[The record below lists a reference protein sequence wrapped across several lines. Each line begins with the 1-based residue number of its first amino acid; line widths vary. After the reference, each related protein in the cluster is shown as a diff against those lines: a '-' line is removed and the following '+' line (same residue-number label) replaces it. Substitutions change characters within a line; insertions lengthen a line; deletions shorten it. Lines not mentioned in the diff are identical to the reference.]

1 MDSSQKLTNTDVK
14 KLNKNRIFRLI
25 YNSDKISR
33 QEIADQLGL
42 SLPTVNQNLKML
54 MEDGLIEYVGNF
66 TSTGGRRAQAI
77 TIDNNARKAISVNI
91 KADYINV
98 DVVGLKGQI
107 IYSMAVKAHFSKSSA
122 YIEKLTD
129 AVRHAVDYVGA
140 DADDILGVGITVP
153 GILDDEKQI
162 LISAPPLKAKNYDFT
177 RLISAIDYPVVV
189 MNDARAE
196 AYAGH
201 WFNGKP
207 EDEKI
212 YIMLGEG
219 VGGAYIN
226 ASAIRNG
233 VHNRGGEFGH
243 MVIHPGGKQCLCGK
257 KGCFEA
263 YVSEK
268 VLSSELDMTLDNFFE
283 LAAQGNKNNS
293 DVLDEYMDN
302 LALGINN
309 IYTMMDC
316 DIVLGGTVAPYLK
329 QYENSI
335 KEACHSAFSA
345 SVSMISPGTSHGFPF
360 SSTATI
366 VRYALLIGL
375 RMPSIDSTY
384 VSTRTSMEVC
394 PTYVIF
400 AIITISSFT

>member
-33 QEIADQLGL
+33 QEIADRLGL

-77 TIDNNARKAISVNI
+77 TISNNARKAISVNI

-107 IYSMAVKAHFSKSSA
+107 IYSMDVKAHFSKSSA

-129 AVRHAVDYVGA
+129 ALRHAVDYVGA
-140 DADDILGVGITVP
+140 GGDDILGVGITVP

-162 LISAPPLKAKNYDFT
+162 LISAPPLKARNYDFT
-177 RLISAIDYPVVV
+177 KLISAIDYPVVV

-196 AYAGH
+196 AYADH

-268 VLSSELDMTLDNFFE
+268 VLSSELNTSLEDFFAQAEKGKPDYVDMLE
-283 LAAQGNKNNS
+283 
-293 DVLDEYMDN
+293 EYIDN

-316 DIVLGGTVAPYLK
+316 DIVLGGTVAPYIK
-329 QYENSI
+329 RYEDRI
-335 KEACHSAFSA
+335 KECLVNDYSFDTDADYLK
-345 SVSMISPGTSHGFPF
+345 ISDDGGGKSGLG
-360 SSTATI
+360 A
-366 VRYALLIGL
+366 ALSFVA
-375 RMPSIDSTY
+375 RFIDG
-384 VSTRTSMEVC
+384 VE
-394 PTYVIF
+394 
-400 AIITISSFT
+400 

>member
-77 TIDNNARKAISVNI
+77 TINNNARKAISVNI
-91 KADYINV
+91 KTDYINV

-129 AVRHAVDYVGA
+129 VVRHAVDYVGA

-177 RLISAIDYPVVV
+177 KLISAIDYPVVV

-196 AYAGH
+196 AYADH
-201 WFNGKP
+201 WFNGKL

-283 LAAQGNKNNS
+283 LVAQGNKNNS
-293 DVLDEYMDN
+293 NVLDEYMDN

-329 QYENSI
+329 QYDNSI
-335 KEACHSAFSA
+335 KERLVNDYSFDTDADYLR
-345 SVSMISPGTSHGFPF
+345 ISDGGGRKSGLG
-360 SSTATI
+360 A
-366 VRYALLIGL
+366 ALSFVA
-375 RMPSIDSTY
+375 RFIDG
-384 VSTRTSMEVC
+384 VE
-394 PTYVIF
+394 
-400 AIITISSFT
+400 

>member
-77 TIDNNARKAISVNI
+77 TISNNARKAISVNI

-107 IYSMAVKAHFSKSSA
+107 IYSMDVKAHFSKSSA

-129 AVRHAVDYVGA
+129 AVRHAADYVGA

-335 KEACHSAFSA
+335 KERLVNDYSFDTDADYLR
-345 SVSMISPGTSHGFPF
+345 ISDGGGRKSGLG
-360 SSTATI
+360 A
-366 VRYALLIGL
+366 ALSFVA
-375 RMPSIDSTY
+375 RFIDG
-384 VSTRTSMEVC
+384 VE
-394 PTYVIF
+394 
-400 AIITISSFT
+400 

>member
-54 MEDGLIEYVGNF
+54 MEDELIEYVGNF

-196 AYAGH
+196 AYADH
-201 WFNGKP
+201 WFNGKS

-243 MVIHPGGKQCLCGK
+243 MVIHPEGKQCLCGK

-293 DVLDEYMDN
+293 NVLDEYMDN

-329 QYENSI
+329 QYDNSI
-335 KEACHSAFSA
+335 KERLVNDYSFDTDADYLR
-345 SVSMISPGTSHGFPF
+345 ISDGGGRKSGLG
-360 SSTATI
+360 A
-366 VRYALLIGL
+366 ALSFVA
-375 RMPSIDSTY
+375 RFIDG
-384 VSTRTSMEVC
+384 VE
-394 PTYVIF
+394 
-400 AIITISSFT
+400 

>member
-1 MDSSQKLTNTDVK
+1 MYSSQKLTNTDVK

-33 QEIADQLGL
+33 QEIADRLGL

-77 TIDNNARKAISVNI
+77 TISNNARKAISVNI

-107 IYSMAVKAHFSKSSA
+107 IYSMDVKAHFSKSSA

-129 AVRHAVDYVGA
+129 ALRHAVDYVGA
-140 DADDILGVGITVP
+140 GGDDILGVGITVP

-196 AYAGH
+196 AYADH

-207 EDEKI
+207 QDEKI

-293 DVLDEYMDN
+293 YVLDEYMDN

-335 KEACHSAFSA
+335 KERLVNDYSFDTDADYLR
-345 SVSMISPGTSHGFPF
+345 ISDGGGRKSGLG
-360 SSTATI
+360 A
-366 VRYALLIGL
+366 ALSFVA
-375 RMPSIDSTY
+375 RFIDG
-384 VSTRTSMEVC
+384 VE
-394 PTYVIF
+394 
-400 AIITISSFT
+400 

>member
-1 MDSSQKLTNTDVK
+1 MNSSQKLTNTDVK

-77 TIDNNARKAISVNI
+77 TINNNARKAISVNI

-122 YIEKLTD
+122 YIEKLTN

-140 DADDILGVGITVP
+140 DTDDILGVGITVP

-162 LISAPPLKAKNYDFT
+162 LISAPPLKAKNYNLT
-177 RLISAIDYPVVV
+177 KLISAIDYPVVV

-196 AYAGH
+196 AYADH
-201 WFNGKP
+201 WFNGKS

-293 DVLDEYMDN
+293 NVLDEYMDN

-329 QYENSI
+329 RYENSI
-335 KEACHSAFSA
+335 KERLVNDYSFDTDADYLR
-345 SVSMISPGTSHGFPF
+345 ISDGGGSKSGLG
-360 SSTATI
+360 A
-366 VRYALLIGL
+366 ALSFVA
-375 RMPSIDSTY
+375 RFIDG
-384 VSTRTSMEVC
+384 VE
-394 PTYVIF
+394 
-400 AIITISSFT
+400 

>member
-77 TIDNNARKAISVNI
+77 TINNNARKAISVNI

-107 IYSMAVKAHFSKSSA
+107 IYSMVVKAHFRKGSA
-122 YIEKLTD
+122 YIEKLID

-140 DADDILGVGITVP
+140 DADGILGVGITVP

-162 LISAPPLKAKNYDFT
+162 LISAPPLKVKNYDLT
-177 RLISAIDYPVVV
+177 KLISVIGYPSIV

-196 AYAGH
+196 AYADH
-201 WFNGKP
+201 WFNGKSK
-207 EDEKI
+207 DEKV

-226 ASAIRNG
+226 ASAIRSG

-243 MVIHPGGKQCLCGK
+243 MVIHPGEKLCLCGK

-283 LAAQGNKNNS
+283 LAAQGNNNYTNL
-293 DVLDEYMDN
+293 LDEYMDN

-329 QYENSI
+329 QYENGIKGRLVNDYSFDTDADYLRISDGGGRKSELGAALSI
-335 KEACHSAFSA
+335 VARF
-345 SVSMISPGTSHGFPF
+345 
-360 SSTATI
+360 
-366 VRYALLIGL
+366 
-375 RMPSIDSTY
+375 IDG
-384 VSTRTSMEVC
+384 VE
-394 PTYVIF
+394 
-400 AIITISSFT
+400 

>member
-77 TIDNNARKAISVNI
+77 TINNNARKAISMNI

-196 AYAGH
+196 AYADH
-201 WFNGKP
+201 WFNGKS

-257 KGCFEA
+257 KGCLEA

-283 LAAQGNKNNS
+283 LAAQGKP
-293 DVLDEYMDN
+293 DYVDMLEEYIDN

-316 DIVLGGTVAPYLK
+316 DIVLGGTVAPYIK
-329 QYENSI
+329 RYEDRI
-335 KEACHSAFSA
+335 KECLVNDYSFDTDADYLK
-345 SVSMISPGTSHGFPF
+345 ISDDGGGKSGLG
-360 SSTATI
+360 A
-366 VRYALLIGL
+366 ALSFVA
-375 RMPSIDSTY
+375 RFIDG
-384 VSTRTSMEVC
+384 VE
-394 PTYVIF
+394 
-400 AIITISSFT
+400 

>member
-140 DADDILGVGITVP
+140 DADNILGVGITVP

-335 KEACHSAFSA
+335 KERLVNDYSFDTDADYLR
-345 SVSMISPGTSHGFPF
+345 ISDGGGRKSGLG
-360 SSTATI
+360 A
-366 VRYALLIGL
+366 ALSFVA
-375 RMPSIDSTY
+375 RFIDG
-384 VSTRTSMEVC
+384 VE
-394 PTYVIF
+394 
-400 AIITISSFT
+400 

>member
-77 TIDNNARKAISVNI
+77 TIDNNARKAINVNI

-177 RLISAIDYPVVV
+177 RLISAIDYPVIV

-335 KEACHSAFSA
+335 KERLVNDYSFDTDADYLR
-345 SVSMISPGTSHGFPF
+345 ISDGGGRKSGLG
-360 SSTATI
+360 A
-366 VRYALLIGL
+366 ALSFVA
-375 RMPSIDSTY
+375 RFIDG
-384 VSTRTSMEVC
+384 VE
-394 PTYVIF
+394 
-400 AIITISSFT
+400 

>member
-77 TIDNNARKAISVNI
+77 TINNNARKAISVNI

-177 RLISAIDYPVVV
+177 RLISAVDYPVVV

-196 AYAGH
+196 AYADH
-201 WFNGKP
+201 WFNGKL

-283 LAAQGNKNNS
+283 LAVQGNKNNS
-293 DVLDEYMDN
+293 NVLDEYMDN

-335 KEACHSAFSA
+335 KERLVNDYSFDTDADYLR
-345 SVSMISPGTSHGFPF
+345 ISDGGGRKSGLG
-360 SSTATI
+360 A
-366 VRYALLIGL
+366 ALSFVA
-375 RMPSIDSTY
+375 RFIDG
-384 VSTRTSMEVC
+384 VE
-394 PTYVIF
+394 
-400 AIITISSFT
+400 

>member
-54 MEDGLIEYVGNF
+54 MEDELIEYVGNF

-77 TIDNNARKAISVNI
+77 TINNNARKAISVNI

-107 IYSMAVKAHFSKSSA
+107 IYSMDVKAHFSKSSA

-129 AVRHAVDYVGA
+129 AVRHAADYVGA
-140 DADDILGVGITVP
+140 DADDILGVGVTVP

-177 RLISAIDYPVVV
+177 KLISSIDYPVVV

-196 AYAGH
+196 AYADH
-201 WFNGKP
+201 WFNGKS

-257 KGCFEA
+257 KGCLEA

-268 VLSSELDMTLDNFFE
+268 VLSSELNTSLEDFFAQAEKGKPDYVDMLE
-283 LAAQGNKNNS
+283 
-293 DVLDEYMDN
+293 EYIDN

-316 DIVLGGTVAPYLK
+316 DIVLGGTVAPYIK
-329 QYENSI
+329 RYEDRI
-335 KEACHSAFSA
+335 KECLVNDYSFDTDADYLK
-345 SVSMISPGTSHGFPF
+345 ISDGGGGKSGLG
-360 SSTATI
+360 A
-366 VRYALLIGL
+366 ALSFVA
-375 RMPSIDSTY
+375 RFIDG
-384 VSTRTSMEVC
+384 VE
-394 PTYVIF
+394 
-400 AIITISSFT
+400 

>member
-54 MEDGLIEYVGNF
+54 MEDELIEYVGNF

-77 TIDNNARKAISVNI
+77 TINNNARKAISMNI
-91 KADYINV
+91 KADYMNV

-177 RLISAIDYPVVV
+177 KLISAIDYPVVV

-196 AYAGH
+196 AYADH
-201 WFNGKP
+201 WFNGKS

-283 LAAQGNKNNS
+283 LAAQENKNNAN
-293 DVLDEYMDN
+293 VLDEYMDN

-335 KEACHSAFSA
+335 KERLVNDYSFDTDADYLR
-345 SVSMISPGTSHGFPF
+345 ISDGGGSKSGLG
-360 SSTATI
+360 A
-366 VRYALLIGL
+366 ALSFVA
-375 RMPSIDSTY
+375 RFIDG
-384 VSTRTSMEVC
+384 VE
-394 PTYVIF
+394 
-400 AIITISSFT
+400 

>member
-77 TIDNNARKAISVNI
+77 TINNNARKAISVNI
-91 KADYINV
+91 KTDYINV

-129 AVRHAVDYVGA
+129 VVRHAVDYVGA

-177 RLISAIDYPVVV
+177 KLISAIDYPVVV

-196 AYAGH
+196 AYADH
-201 WFNGKP
+201 WFNGKS

-257 KGCFEA
+257 KGCLEA

-283 LAAQGNKNNS
+283 LAAQGSKNNS
-293 DVLDEYMDN
+293 NVLDEYMDN

-329 QYENSI
+329 QYDNSI
-335 KEACHSAFSA
+335 KERLVNDYSFDTDADYLK
-345 SVSMISPGTSHGFPF
+345 ISDGGGGKSGLG
-360 SSTATI
+360 A
-366 VRYALLIGL
+366 ALSFVA
-375 RMPSIDSTY
+375 RFIDG
-384 VSTRTSMEVC
+384 VE
-394 PTYVIF
+394 
-400 AIITISSFT
+400 

>member
-54 MEDGLIEYVGNF
+54 MEDELIEYVGNF

-77 TIDNNARKAISVNI
+77 TINNNARKAISVNI
-91 KADYINV
+91 KTDYINV

-129 AVRHAVDYVGA
+129 VVRHAVDYVGA

-196 AYAGH
+196 AYADH

-283 LAAQGNKNNS
+283 LVAQGNKNNS
-293 DVLDEYMDN
+293 NVLDEYMDN

-329 QYENSI
+329 QYDNSI
-335 KEACHSAFSA
+335 KERLVNDYSFDTDADYLR
-345 SVSMISPGTSHGFPF
+345 ISDGGGSKSGLG
-360 SSTATI
+360 A
-366 VRYALLIGL
+366 ALSFVA
-375 RMPSIDSTY
+375 RFIDG
-384 VSTRTSMEVC
+384 VE
-394 PTYVIF
+394 
-400 AIITISSFT
+400 

>member
-77 TIDNNARKAISVNI
+77 TINNNARKAISVNI
-91 KADYINV
+91 KTDYINV

-129 AVRHAVDYVGA
+129 VVRHAVDYVGA

-177 RLISAIDYPVVV
+177 KLISAIDYPVVV

-196 AYAGH
+196 AYADH
-201 WFNGKP
+201 WFNGKS

-283 LAAQGNKNNS
+283 LAVQGNKNNS
-293 DVLDEYMDN
+293 NVLDEYMDN

-335 KEACHSAFSA
+335 KERLVNDYSFDTDADYLR
-345 SVSMISPGTSHGFPF
+345 ISDGGDRKSGLG
-360 SSTATI
+360 A
-366 VRYALLIGL
+366 ALSFVA
-375 RMPSIDSTY
+375 RFIDG
-384 VSTRTSMEVC
+384 VE
-394 PTYVIF
+394 
-400 AIITISSFT
+400 

>member
-77 TIDNNARKAISVNI
+77 TINNNARKAISVNI

-98 DVVGLKGQI
+98 DAVGLKGQI

-122 YIEKLTD
+122 YIEKLTN

-140 DADDILGVGITVP
+140 DTDDILGVGITVP

-162 LISAPPLKAKNYDFT
+162 LISAPPLKAKNYNLT
-177 RLISAIDYPVVV
+177 KLISAIDYPVVV

-196 AYAGH
+196 AYADH
-201 WFNGKP
+201 WFNGKS

-293 DVLDEYMDN
+293 NVLDEYMDN

-329 QYENSI
+329 RYENSI
-335 KEACHSAFSA
+335 KERLVNDYSFDTDADYLR
-345 SVSMISPGTSHGFPF
+345 ISDGGGSKSGLG
-360 SSTATI
+360 A
-366 VRYALLIGL
+366 ALSFVA
-375 RMPSIDSTY
+375 RFIDG
-384 VSTRTSMEVC
+384 VE
-394 PTYVIF
+394 
-400 AIITISSFT
+400 

>member
-77 TIDNNARKAISVNI
+77 TISNNARKAISVNI

-107 IYSMAVKAHFSKSSA
+107 IYSMDVKAHFSKSSA

-129 AVRHAVDYVGA
+129 AVRHAADYVGA

-177 RLISAIDYPVVV
+177 RLISAIDYPVIV

-243 MVIHPGGKQCLCGK
+243 MVIHPRGKQCLCGK

-293 DVLDEYMDN
+293 NVLDEYMDN

-335 KEACHSAFSA
+335 KERLVNDYSFDTDADYLR
-345 SVSMISPGTSHGFPF
+345 ISDGGGRKSGLG
-360 SSTATI
+360 A
-366 VRYALLIGL
+366 ALSFVA
-375 RMPSIDSTY
+375 RFIDG
-384 VSTRTSMEVC
+384 VE
-394 PTYVIF
+394 
-400 AIITISSFT
+400 

>member
-33 QEIADQLGL
+33 QEIADRLGL

-107 IYSMAVKAHFSKSSA
+107 IYSMDVKAHFSKSSA

-177 RLISAIDYPVVV
+177 RLISAIDYPVIV

-293 DVLDEYMDN
+293 NVLDEYMDN

-329 QYENSI
+329 QYDNSI
-335 KEACHSAFSA
+335 KERLVNDYSFDTDADYLR
-345 SVSMISPGTSHGFPF
+345 ISDGGGRKSGLG
-360 SSTATI
+360 A
-366 VRYALLIGL
+366 ALSFVA
-375 RMPSIDSTY
+375 RFIDG
-384 VSTRTSMEVC
+384 VE
-394 PTYVIF
+394 
-400 AIITISSFT
+400 

>member
-33 QEIADQLGL
+33 QEIADRLGL

-77 TIDNNARKAISVNI
+77 TISNNARKAISVNI

-107 IYSMAVKAHFSKSSA
+107 IYSMDVKAHFSKSSA

-129 AVRHAVDYVGA
+129 AVRHAADYVGA

-153 GILDDEKQI
+153 GILDDEKKI
-162 LISAPPLKAKNYDFT
+162 LISAPPLKARNYDFT
-177 RLISAIDYPVVV
+177 KLISAIDYPVVV

-196 AYAGH
+196 AYADH

-207 EDEKI
+207 QDEKI

-268 VLSSELDMTLDNFFE
+268 VLSSELNTSLEDFFAQAEKGKPDYVDMLE
-283 LAAQGNKNNS
+283 
-293 DVLDEYMDN
+293 EYIDN

-316 DIVLGGTVAPYLK
+316 DIVLGGTVAPYIK
-329 QYENSI
+329 RYEDRI
-335 KEACHSAFSA
+335 KECLVNDYSFDTDADYLK
-345 SVSMISPGTSHGFPF
+345 ISDDGGGKSGLG
-360 SSTATI
+360 A
-366 VRYALLIGL
+366 ALSFVA
-375 RMPSIDSTY
+375 RFIDG
-384 VSTRTSMEVC
+384 VE
-394 PTYVIF
+394 
-400 AIITISSFT
+400 

>member
-1 MDSSQKLTNTDVK
+1 MDSSQNLTNTDVK

-33 QEIADQLGL
+33 QEIADRLGL

-77 TIDNNARKAISVNI
+77 TINNNARKAISVNI

-107 IYSMAVKAHFSKSSA
+107 IYSMDVKAHFSKSSA

-129 AVRHAVDYVGA
+129 AVRHAADYVGA

-162 LISAPPLKAKNYDFT
+162 LISAPPLKAKNYDFAK
-177 RLISAIDYPVVV
+177 LISAIDYPVVV

-196 AYAGH
+196 AYADH

-268 VLSSELDMTLDNFFE
+268 FLSSELNTSLEDFFAQAEKGKPDYVDMLE
-283 LAAQGNKNNS
+283 
-293 DVLDEYMDN
+293 EYIDN

-316 DIVLGGTVAPYLK
+316 DIVLGGTVAPYIK
-329 QYENSI
+329 RYEDRI
-335 KEACHSAFSA
+335 KECLVNDYSFDTDADYLK
-345 SVSMISPGTSHGFPF
+345 ISDDGGGKSGLG
-360 SSTATI
+360 A
-366 VRYALLIGL
+366 ALSFVA
-375 RMPSIDSTY
+375 RFIDG
-384 VSTRTSMEVC
+384 VE
-394 PTYVIF
+394 
-400 AIITISSFT
+400 

>member
-33 QEIADQLGL
+33 QEIADRLGL

-77 TIDNNARKAISVNI
+77 TISNNARKAISVNI

-107 IYSMAVKAHFSKSSA
+107 IYSMDVKAHFSKSSA

-177 RLISAIDYPVVV
+177 RLISAIDYPVIV

-243 MVIHPGGKQCLCGK
+243 MVIHPEGKQCLCGK

-293 DVLDEYMDN
+293 NVLDEYMDN

-329 QYENSI
+329 QYDNSI
-335 KEACHSAFSA
+335 KERLVNDYSFDTDADYLR
-345 SVSMISPGTSHGFPF
+345 ISDGGGRKSGLG
-360 SSTATI
+360 A
-366 VRYALLIGL
+366 ALSFVA
-375 RMPSIDSTY
+375 RFIDG
-384 VSTRTSMEVC
+384 VE
-394 PTYVIF
+394 
-400 AIITISSFT
+400 

>member
-77 TIDNNARKAISVNI
+77 TINNNARKAISVNI

-293 DVLDEYMDN
+293 NVLDEYMDN

-329 QYENSI
+329 QYDNSI
-335 KEACHSAFSA
+335 KERLVNDYSFDTDADYLR
-345 SVSMISPGTSHGFPF
+345 ISDGGGRKSGLG
-360 SSTATI
+360 A
-366 VRYALLIGL
+366 ALSFVA
-375 RMPSIDSTY
+375 RFIDG
-384 VSTRTSMEVC
+384 VE
-394 PTYVIF
+394 
-400 AIITISSFT
+400 

>member
-129 AVRHAVDYVGA
+129 VVRHAVDYVGA

-177 RLISAIDYPVVV
+177 RLISAIDYPVIV

-257 KGCFEA
+257 KGCLEA

-283 LAAQGNKNNS
+283 LAVQGIKNNS
-293 DVLDEYMDN
+293 NVLDEYMDN

-335 KEACHSAFSA
+335 KERLVNDYSFDTDADYLR
-345 SVSMISPGTSHGFPF
+345 ISDGGGRKSGLG
-360 SSTATI
+360 A
-366 VRYALLIGL
+366 ALSFVA
-375 RMPSIDSTY
+375 RFIDG
-384 VSTRTSMEVC
+384 VE
-394 PTYVIF
+394 
-400 AIITISSFT
+400 

>member
-77 TIDNNARKAISVNI
+77 TINNNARKAISVNI
-91 KADYINV
+91 KAGYINV

-140 DADDILGVGITVP
+140 DADDILGVGVTVP

-196 AYAGH
+196 AYADH
-201 WFNGKP
+201 WFNGKS

-293 DVLDEYMDN
+293 NVLDEYMDN

-329 QYENSI
+329 QYDNSI
-335 KEACHSAFSA
+335 KERLVNDHSFDTDADYLR
-345 SVSMISPGTSHGFPF
+345 ISDGGGRKSGLG
-360 SSTATI
+360 A
-366 VRYALLIGL
+366 ALSFVA
-375 RMPSIDSTY
+375 RFIDG
-384 VSTRTSMEVC
+384 VE
-394 PTYVIF
+394 
-400 AIITISSFT
+400 

>member
-329 QYENSI
+329 QYDNSI
-335 KEACHSAFSA
+335 KERLVNDYSFDTDADYLR
-345 SVSMISPGTSHGFPF
+345 ISDGGGRKSGLG
-360 SSTATI
+360 A
-366 VRYALLIGL
+366 ALSFVA
-375 RMPSIDSTY
+375 RFIDG
-384 VSTRTSMEVC
+384 VE
-394 PTYVIF
+394 
-400 AIITISSFT
+400 

>member
-77 TIDNNARKAISVNI
+77 TINNNARKAISVNI

-140 DADDILGVGITVP
+140 DADDILGVGVTVP

-196 AYAGH
+196 AYADH

-207 EDEKI
+207 EDEK
-212 YIMLGEG
+212 YIL
-219 VGGAYIN
+219 
-226 ASAIRNG
+226 
-233 VHNRGGEFGH
+233 
-243 MVIHPGGKQCLCGK
+243 CLVK
-257 KGCFEA
+257 
-263 YVSEK
+263 VSE
-268 VLSSELDMTLDNFFE
+268 VHILTLPQSEMVFITVV
-283 LAAQGNKNNS
+283 ANS
-293 DVLDEYMDN
+293 DIWLFTLEESSACVVRRAVLKHMFQK
-302 LALGINN
+302 GI
-309 IYTMMDC
+309 
-316 DIVLGGTVAPYLK
+316 
-329 QYENSI
+329 
-335 KEACHSAFSA
+335 
-345 SVSMISPGTSHGFPF
+345 
-360 SSTATI
+360 
-366 VRYALLIGL
+366 
-375 RMPSIDSTY
+375 
-384 VSTRTSMEVC
+384 
-394 PTYVIF
+394 
-400 AIITISSFT
+400 IIRA

>member
-77 TIDNNARKAISVNI
+77 TINNNARKAISVNI

-196 AYAGH
+196 AYADH
-201 WFNGKP
+201 WFNGKS

-293 DVLDEYMDN
+293 NVLDEYMDN

-329 QYENSI
+329 RYENSI
-335 KEACHSAFSA
+335 KERLVNDYSFDTDADYLR
-345 SVSMISPGTSHGFPF
+345 ISDGGGRKSGLG
-360 SSTATI
+360 A
-366 VRYALLIGL
+366 ALSFVA
-375 RMPSIDSTY
+375 RFIDG
-384 VSTRTSMEVC
+384 VE
-394 PTYVIF
+394 
-400 AIITISSFT
+400 

>member
-33 QEIADQLGL
+33 QEIADRLGL

-77 TIDNNARKAISVNI
+77 TISNNARKAISVNI

-107 IYSMAVKAHFSKSSA
+107 IYSMDVKAHFSKSSA

-153 GILDDEKQI
+153 GILDDEKKI
-162 LISAPPLKAKNYDFT
+162 LISAPPLKARNYDFT
-177 RLISAIDYPVVV
+177 KLISAIDYPVVV

-243 MVIHPGGKQCLCGK
+243 MVIHPEGKQCLCGK

-293 DVLDEYMDN
+293 NVLDEYMDN

-329 QYENSI
+329 QYDNSI
-335 KEACHSAFSA
+335 KERLVNDYSFDTDADYLR
-345 SVSMISPGTSHGFPF
+345 ISDGGGRKSGLG
-360 SSTATI
+360 A
-366 VRYALLIGL
+366 ALSFVA
-375 RMPSIDSTY
+375 RFIDG
-384 VSTRTSMEVC
+384 VE
-394 PTYVIF
+394 
-400 AIITISSFT
+400 

>member
-33 QEIADQLGL
+33 QEIADRLGL

-77 TIDNNARKAISVNI
+77 TISNNARKAISVNI

-107 IYSMAVKAHFSKSSA
+107 IYSMDVKAHFSKSSA

-129 AVRHAVDYVGA
+129 AVRHAADYVGA

-153 GILDDEKQI
+153 GILDDEKKI
-162 LISAPPLKAKNYDFT
+162 LISAPPLKARNYDFT
-177 RLISAIDYPVVV
+177 KLISAIDYPVVV

-196 AYAGH
+196 AYADH

-257 KGCFEA
+257 KGCLEA

-268 VLSSELDMTLDNFFE
+268 VLSSELNTSLEDFFAQAEKGKPDYVDMLE
-283 LAAQGNKNNS
+283 
-293 DVLDEYMDN
+293 EYIDN

-316 DIVLGGTVAPYLK
+316 DIVLGGTVAPYIK
-329 QYENSI
+329 RYEDRI
-335 KEACHSAFSA
+335 KECLVNDYSFDTDADYLK
-345 SVSMISPGTSHGFPF
+345 ISDDGGGKSGLG
-360 SSTATI
+360 A
-366 VRYALLIGL
+366 ALSFVA
-375 RMPSIDSTY
+375 RFIDG
-384 VSTRTSMEVC
+384 VE
-394 PTYVIF
+394 
-400 AIITISSFT
+400 

>member
-1 MDSSQKLTNTDVK
+1 MNSSQKLTNTDVK

-177 RLISAIDYPVVV
+177 KLISAIDYPVVV

-335 KEACHSAFSA
+335 KERLVNDYSFDTDADYLK
-345 SVSMISPGTSHGFPF
+345 ISDGGGRKSGLG
-360 SSTATI
+360 A
-366 VRYALLIGL
+366 ALSFVA
-375 RMPSIDSTY
+375 RFIDG
-384 VSTRTSMEVC
+384 VE
-394 PTYVIF
+394 
-400 AIITISSFT
+400 

>member
-140 DADDILGVGITVP
+140 DADDILGVGVTVP

-196 AYAGH
+196 AYADH
-201 WFNGKP
+201 WFNGNP

-293 DVLDEYMDN
+293 NVLDEYMDN

-329 QYENSI
+329 QYDNSI
-335 KEACHSAFSA
+335 KERLVNDYSFDTDADYLR
-345 SVSMISPGTSHGFPF
+345 ISDGGGRKSGLG
-360 SSTATI
+360 A
-366 VRYALLIGL
+366 ALSFVA
-375 RMPSIDSTY
+375 RFIDG
-384 VSTRTSMEVC
+384 VE
-394 PTYVIF
+394 
-400 AIITISSFT
+400 

>member
-54 MEDGLIEYVGNF
+54 MEDGLIEYVVNF

-77 TIDNNARKAISVNI
+77 TINNNARKAISVNI
-91 KADYINV
+91 KTDYINV

-129 AVRHAVDYVGA
+129 VVRHAVDYVGA

-177 RLISAIDYPVVV
+177 KLISAIDYPVVV

-196 AYAGH
+196 AYADH
-201 WFNGKP
+201 WFNGKH

-283 LAAQGNKNNS
+283 LVAQGNKNNS
-293 DVLDEYMDN
+293 NVLDEYMDN

-329 QYENSI
+329 QYDNSI
-335 KEACHSAFSA
+335 KERLVNDYSFDTDADYLR
-345 SVSMISPGTSHGFPF
+345 ISDGGGRKSGLG
-360 SSTATI
+360 A
-366 VRYALLIGL
+366 ALSFVA
-375 RMPSIDSTY
+375 RFIDG
-384 VSTRTSMEVC
+384 VE
-394 PTYVIF
+394 
-400 AIITISSFT
+400 

>member
-1 MDSSQKLTNTDVK
+1 MNSSQKLTNTDVK

-25 YNSDKISR
+25 YSSDKISR
-33 QEIADQLGL
+33 QEIADKLGL

-54 MEDGLIEYVGNF
+54 IEENLIEYVGNF

-77 TIDNNARKAISVNI
+77 TVNNNARKALSVNI
-91 KADYINV
+91 KADYIYV

-107 IYSMAVKAHFSKSSA
+107 IYSMTVKAHFSKTNA
-122 YIEKLTD
+122 YIEKLAD
-129 AVRHAVDYVGA
+129 AVKHAAAYACTDSTE
-140 DADDILGVGITVP
+140 ILGVGITIP
-153 GILDDEKQI
+153 GILDEDKQV
-162 LISAPPLKAKNYDFT
+162 LISAPPLKAKNYNLAK
-177 RLISAIDYPVVV
+177 LISAIDYPAIV

-196 AYAGH
+196 AYADH

-212 YIMLGEG
+212 YIMLAEG

-243 MVIHPGGKQCLCGK
+243 MVIHPDGKQCLCGK
-257 KGCFEA
+257 KGCLEA

-268 VLSSELDMTLDNFFE
+268 VLSSELNTSLEDFFA
-283 LAAQGNKNNS
+283 LAEQGKSLNVN
-293 DVLDEYMDN
+293 VLNEYMDN

-329 QYENSI
+329 KYEDSI
-335 KEACHSAFSA
+335 KERLVNDYSFDTDAEYLRIADGSRRRAELGA
-345 SVSMISPGTSHGFPF
+345 
-360 SSTATI
+360 
-366 VRYALLIGL
+366 ALSFVA
-375 RMPSIDSTY
+375 RFIDG
-384 VSTRTSMEVC
+384 VE
-394 PTYVIF
+394 
-400 AIITISSFT
+400 

>member
-77 TIDNNARKAISVNI
+77 TINNNARKAISVNI

-196 AYAGH
+196 AYADH
-201 WFNGKP
+201 WFNGKS

-243 MVIHPGGKQCLCGK
+243 MVIHPEGKQCLCGK

-293 DVLDEYMDN
+293 NVLDEYMDN

-329 QYENSI
+329 QYDNSI
-335 KEACHSAFSA
+335 KERLVNDYSFDTDADYLR
-345 SVSMISPGTSHGFPF
+345 ISDGGGRKSGLG
-360 SSTATI
+360 A
-366 VRYALLIGL
+366 ALSFVA
-375 RMPSIDSTY
+375 RFIDG
-384 VSTRTSMEVC
+384 VE
-394 PTYVIF
+394 
-400 AIITISSFT
+400 

>member
-177 RLISAIDYPVVV
+177 KLISAIDYPVVV

-293 DVLDEYMDN
+293 NVLDEYMDN

-335 KEACHSAFSA
+335 KERLVNDYSFDTDADYLR
-345 SVSMISPGTSHGFPF
+345 ISDGGGRKSGLG
-360 SSTATI
+360 A
-366 VRYALLIGL
+366 ALSFVA
-375 RMPSIDSTY
+375 RFIDG
-384 VSTRTSMEVC
+384 VE
-394 PTYVIF
+394 
-400 AIITISSFT
+400 